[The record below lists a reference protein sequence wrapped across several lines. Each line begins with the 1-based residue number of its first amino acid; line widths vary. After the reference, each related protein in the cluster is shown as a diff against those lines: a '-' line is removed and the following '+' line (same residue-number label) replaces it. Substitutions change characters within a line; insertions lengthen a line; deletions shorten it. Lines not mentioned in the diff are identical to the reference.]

1 MNNFTVSV
9 DADGVATFLFDV
21 PGRTMNTF
29 TDSAV
34 ADIDTIVATIRD
46 DASIKGAILA
56 SGKANGFCAGADL
69 GELGETAGGRAE
81 GAARE
86 AALPG
91 TARMSRALRA
101 LETVGK
107 PVAAAIEGIAL
118 GGGFE
123 FALAAHYR
131 VASTRAKVGLP
142 EVTIGLLPGAGG
154 TQRVPRLAGV
164 PAALDLM
171 LTGAS
176 VDAEKAKAIGIV
188 DEVIEP
194 GQALA
199 AAKAWIMNGGEG
211 VQPWDRKGYVMPD
224 GPYSEAG
231 SAGFILTPAKIM
243 AKSYGNYPA
252 QKNIARCVYEG
263 FNLPMDSALRVEARL
278 FLDTQQSPQARAMIR
293 SLFLSKQALA
303 KGGARPE
310 GVPTYAVKKA
320 AVLGAGMMG
329 AGIAY
334 AQARVG
340 IDTVLIDVAQ
350 AGADK
355 GKAYS
360 EGLVAKAVAK
370 GAMSQ
375 AAADELVGRITAT
388 TDYDAIKGADLVVEA
403 VFEDRALKADVTR
416 RAEAQIGPDA
426 VFASNTSTL
435 PITGLSEAAER
446 PANFIGI
453 HFFSPVDRMELV
465 EIIVGKTTSQE
476 TLAKALDYC
485 KQLKKVPIVVNDS
498 RGFFTSRVF
507 DTYIREGLEML
518 IEGIAPA
525 IIDNVGRMTGM
536 PRGPLELLD
545 DVAIDLVDRV
555 AGQRR
560 IDLNLPAPVAGDTD
574 KFLIDMVAQERWGR
588 KNGKGVYDYPQG
600 QPKSLWAG
608 LAEMYP
614 VKISQS
620 SPELVEHLKQRLLYR
635 QAVEAA
641 RCMDENVVTAAR
653 DADVGAILGWGFAPW
668 TGGPISLI
676 DGVGVAEFT
685 ATCEA
690 LAAQYGERFAPP
702 VLLKTMAGKGERFYP
717 APKPLAA

>member
-1 MNNFTVSV
+1 
-9 DADGVATFLFDV
+9 
-21 PGRTMNTF
+21 
-29 TDSAV
+29 AV
-34 ADIDTIVATIRD
+34 ADIDAIVARIRD
-46 DASIKGAILA
+46 DAAIKGAILA
-56 SGKANGFCAGADL
+56 SGKSNGFCAGADL
-69 GELGETAGGRAE
+69 GELGETAGGQAE

-91 TARMSRALRA
+91 TSRMSRALRA

-107 PVAAAIEGIAL
+107 PVAAAIEGVAL

-131 VASTRAKVGLP
+131 VASTKAKVGLP

-171 LTGAS
+171 LTGAP

-188 DEVIEP
+188 DEVVEP

-224 GPYSEAG
+224 GPYSETG

-360 EGLVAKAVAK
+360 E
-370 GAMSQ
+370 
-375 AAADELVGRITAT
+375 
-388 TDYDAIKGADLVVEA
+388 
-403 VFEDRALKADVTR
+403 DRKSTR
-416 RAEAQIGPDA
+416 
-426 VFASNTSTL
+426 
-435 PITGLSEAAER
+435 
-446 PANFIGI
+446 
-453 HFFSPVDRMELV
+453 
-465 EIIVGKTTSQE
+465 
-476 TLAKALDYC
+476 
-485 KQLKKVPIVVNDS
+485 
-498 RGFFTSRVF
+498 
-507 DTYIREGLEML
+507 
-518 IEGIAPA
+518 
-525 IIDNVGRMTGM
+525 
-536 PRGPLELLD
+536 
-545 DVAIDLVDRV
+545 
-555 AGQRR
+555 
-560 IDLNLPAPVAGDTD
+560 LN
-574 KFLIDMVAQERWGR
+574 
-588 KNGKGVYDYPQG
+588 
-600 QPKSLWAG
+600 
-608 LAEMYP
+608 
-614 VKISQS
+614 
-620 SPELVEHLKQRLLYR
+620 
-635 QAVEAA
+635 
-641 RCMDENVVTAAR
+641 
-653 DADVGAILGWGFAPW
+653 
-668 TGGPISLI
+668 
-676 DGVGVAEFT
+676 
-685 ATCEA
+685 
-690 LAAQYGERFAPP
+690 
-702 VLLKTMAGKGERFYP
+702 
-717 APKPLAA
+717 